1 MEVVLVKGGGI
12 EGLVDDA
19 AGFLNPTGGST
30 TDTENTVNGEFGLL
44 HTRKIYVCL
53 GWWSLSKQ

>member
-1 MEVVLVKGGGI
+1 MEVVLVKGGI

-30 TDTENTVNGEFGLL
+30 TDTENTVNGEFG
-44 HTRKIYVCL
+44 RNACGDI
-53 GWWSLSKQ
+53 